1 MSGKTSRQVRKC
13 VNKLKAEEEGAMA
26 DKLIFEL
33 LNAPFSYRF
42 KFAMQLLF
50 WRKKK

>member
-13 VNKLKAEEEGAMA
+13 VNKLKVEEGVMA

>member
-13 VNKLKAEEEGAMA
+13 INKLKAEEGAMA